1 MAKPYVVSLSE
12 TERLVLQDTIKKGKA
27 SARAIARTR
36 ILRKADCGR
45 ENQEWTDTKIA
56 GAVEGSGPTVEQL
69 RKRVVLDGV
78 DADGEPL
85 PVVRATP
92 RLPTRPG
99 H

>member
-1 MAKPYVVSLSE
+1 MAKLYVVSLSE

-56 GAVEGSGPTVEQL
+56 SRSRAAVPRSSNCESGWF
-69 RKRVVLDGV
+69 
-78 DADGEPL
+78 
-85 PVVRATP
+85 
-92 RLPTRPG
+92 
-99 H
+99 